1 MGVVIRADRLQREL
15 ARRGWTYSDL
25 ARAAQA
31 SPPTVTSAMAGR
43 PVAPRTLR
51 RIAQALTAAAPVEGM
66 TCSCSG
72 GTSPNVRSRLF
83 RVVC

>member
-1 MGVVIRADRLQREL
+1 
-15 ARRGWTYSDL
+15 
-25 ARAAQA
+25 
-31 SPPTVTSAMAGR
+31 VTSAMAGR